1 MDIENLIITRPV
13 LNIELQKLNADSM
26 KKMKRILGIMVAAS
40 LLITTSCQEERLDEQ
55 PLPEGQTAARLSL
68 KAGTQPQ
75 TTQLKSASMLFDTMI
90 IDEAFI
96 GVEKIKFKP
105 LVDHKEMKEQHRN
118 KDHQKI
124 IFEGPFEINLLSGE
138 SYPEVNWLEV
148 YPGVYKEIEL
158 ETENLLEGGNS
169 IFIKGSIVV
178 EELEIPFEF
187 STREEFE
194 MEIENDTGIVID
206 EGVLNE
212 LMVMFNLPQMF
223 NVIDFDDVPEFEF
236 SEEGVLIFSDE
247 SNEEIA
253 GLMREMMEEV
263 GIFLKLKPGGH
274 AYGKYKNKHDDDD
287 DDDEKDDDDDHDDE
301 DDD

>member
-1 MDIENLIITRPV
+1 MNIAKSRITKPV
-13 LNIELQKLNADSM
+13 LITVLQILNADSM
-26 KKMKRILGIMVAAS
+26 KKMKKILGIMVAAS
-40 LLITTSCQEERLDEQ
+40 LVIATSCQEERLEEQ
-55 PLPEGQTAARLSL
+55 TLQEGQTAARLSL
-68 KAGTQPQ
+68 KASTQPQ

-124 IFEGPFEINLLSGE
+124 IFEGPFEINLLTGE
-138 SYPEVNWLEV
+138 SYPEINWLEV

-158 ETENLLEGGNS
+158 ETEILLEAGNS
-169 IFIKGSIVV
+169 IFIKGSVIV

-187 STREEFE
+187 STRKEFE

-206 EGVLNE
+206 EGVLND

-223 NVIDFDDVPEFEF
+223 DVIDFNEVPEFEF
-236 SEEGVLIFSDE
+236 NEEGVLLFSDE
-247 SNEEIA
+247 SNEKITD
-253 GLMREMMEEV
+253 LMREMMEEV
-263 GIFLKLKPGGH
+263 GIFLKLKPEGH
-274 AYGKYKNKHDDDD
+274 AYGKYKNKHNHND
-287 DDDEKDDDDDHDDE
+287 DDDDDHDE
-301 DDD
+301 DDDD